1 MARDRTVNA
10 AYIRKDYEGSS
21 PSGGAN
27 FNLDFLKLYVN
38 ITI

>member
-10 AYIRKDYEGSS
+10 AYIREDYEGSS

-27 FNLDFLKLYVN
+27 FKAEVA
-38 ITI
+38 